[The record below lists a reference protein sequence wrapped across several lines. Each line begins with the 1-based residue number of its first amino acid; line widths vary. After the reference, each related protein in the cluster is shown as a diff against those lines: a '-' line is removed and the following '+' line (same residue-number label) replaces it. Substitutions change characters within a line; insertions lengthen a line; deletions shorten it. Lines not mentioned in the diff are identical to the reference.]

1 MLSYLSRFA
10 TRAPSARVDE
20 RLRLNLPGYHGD
32 ASVRVY
38 VESTDGRRGEV
49 EPRIRLRISDC
60 EDEIS
65 LWFELDCP
73 GSRRNSLHKIATLLG
88 ALHRFEDA
96 LHAEAELA
104 ARRDHTRP

>member
-20 RLRLNLPGYHGD
+20 RTRLNLPGYHGD

-38 VESTDGRRGEV
+38 VEDTGGRRGDV
-49 EPRIRLRISDC
+49 EPRIRLKISDC
-60 EDEIS
+60 DTRIS
-65 LWFELDCP
+65 LWFELDTP
-73 GSRRNSLHKIATLLG
+73 GDRRNALHKIATLLD

-104 ARRDHTRP
+104 ARRSPTH